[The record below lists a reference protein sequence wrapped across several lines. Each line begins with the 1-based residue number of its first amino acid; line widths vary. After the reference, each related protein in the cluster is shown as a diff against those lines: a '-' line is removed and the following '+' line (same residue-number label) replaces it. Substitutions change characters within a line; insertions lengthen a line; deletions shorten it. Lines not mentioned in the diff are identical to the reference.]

1 MLKYIF
7 ISILS
12 IIAVSIIGVLLSLA
26 ESQLVITFVK
36 DINIRRNYT
45 GNNILYDFKFSLIL
59 TSFLFIWYLLFF
71 KWIFKRFNLST
82 LLIAIFT
89 GVINVLILY
98 IISHTLVMVAPQ
110 ITDVYYLISLLKSFL
125 IGFILP
131 YSESIFKRF
140 LLKK

>member
-45 GNNILYDFKFSLIL
+45 GNNILDDFKFSLIL

>member
-71 KWIFKRFNLST
+71 KWIFKKSNLST

>member
-45 GNNILYDFKFSLIL
+45 GNNILDDFKFSLIL

-71 KWIFKRFNLST
+71 KWIFKKSNLST

>member
-1 MLKYIF
+1 
-7 ISILS
+7 LS